1 MSEYRP
7 EEGTFDLGAV
17 RIAVITA
24 RWNAQVTDGLRAG
37 ALRALRKNNV
47 SEDAIEDFAVP
58 GAFELPLAAQRA
70 ARSGRF
76 DAVITLGCVI
86 RGDTPHFDYVC
97 AETTRGIGEVAL
109 REDIPVA
116 FGLLTTDN
124 LKQAIDR
131 SGDNEENKGEE
142 AALTVLEMLALFKRM
157 QGVQ

>member
-7 EEGTFDLGAV
+7 KESTFNLGSV

-24 RWNAQVTDGLRAG
+24 RWNAQVTDGLRDG
-37 ALRALRKNNV
+37 ALRALTKN
-47 SEDAIEDFAVP
+47 SITAESIEDFAVP

-76 DAVITLGCVI
+76 DGIITLGGVI

-109 REDIPVA
+109 KEDIPVA

-124 LKQAIDR
+124 LQQALDR
-131 SGDNEENKGEE
+131 AGDNEENKGEE
-142 AALTVLEMLALFKRM
+142 AALTVLEMLALFKHM
-157 QGVQ
+157 QGIQ

>member
-7 EEGTFDLGAV
+7 TEGTFNLGSV

-24 RWNAQVTDGLRAG
+24 RWNAQVTDGLRDG
-37 ALRALRKNNV
+37 ALRALTNN
-47 SEDAIEDFAVP
+47 SITAESIEDFAVP

-76 DAVITLGCVI
+76 DGIITLGCVI

-109 REDIPVA
+109 KEDIPVA

-124 LKQAIDR
+124 LQQALDR
-131 SGDNEENKGEE
+131 AGDNEENKGEE
-142 AALTVLEMLALFKRM
+142 AALTVLEMLALFKQM
-157 QGVQ
+157 QGIQ

>member
-7 EEGTFDLGAV
+7 KESTFNLGAV

-24 RWNAQVTDGLRAG
+24 RWNAQVTDGLRDG
-37 ALRALRKNNV
+37 ALRALTKN
-47 SEDAIEDFAVP
+47 SITAESIEDFAVP

-76 DAVITLGCVI
+76 DGIITLGCVI

-109 REDIPVA
+109 KEDIPVA

-124 LKQAIDR
+124 LQQALDR
-131 SGDNEENKGEE
+131 AGDNEENKGEE
-142 AALTVLEMLALFKRM
+142 AALTVLEMLALFKHM
-157 QGVQ
+157 QGIQ

>member
-7 EEGTFDLGAV
+7 KEGTFNLGSV

-24 RWNAQVTDGLRAG
+24 RWNAQVTDGLRDG
-37 ALRALRKNNV
+37 ALRALTKNSIT
-47 SEDAIEDFAVP
+47 SESIEDFAVP
-58 GAFELPLAAQRA
+58 GAFELPLAAQHA

-76 DAVITLGCVI
+76 DGIITLGCVI

-109 REDIPVA
+109 KEDIPVA

-124 LKQAIDR
+124 LQQALDR
-131 SGDNEENKGEE
+131 AGDNEENKGEE
-142 AALTVLEMLALFKRM
+142 AALTVLEMLALFKQM
-157 QGVQ
+157 QGKQ

>member
-17 RIAVITA
+17 RVAVITA

-37 ALRALRKNNV
+37 AARALKKNNV

-70 ARSGRF
+70 AHSGRF

>member
-7 EEGTFDLGAV
+7 KEGTFNLGSV

-24 RWNAQVTDGLRAG
+24 RWNAQVTDGLRDG
-37 ALRALRKNNV
+37 ALRALTKN
-47 SEDAIEDFAVP
+47 SITTESIEDFAVP

-76 DAVITLGCVI
+76 DGIITLGCVI

-109 REDIPVA
+109 KEDIPVA

-124 LKQAIDR
+124 LQQALDR
-131 SGDNEENKGEE
+131 AGDNEENKGEE
-142 AALTVLEMLALFKRM
+142 AALTVLEMLALFKQM
-157 QGVQ
+157 QGTQ

>member
-7 EEGTFDLGAV
+7 KEGTFNLGSV

-24 RWNAQVTDGLRAG
+24 RWNAQVTDGLRDG
-37 ALRALRKNNV
+37 ALRALTKN
-47 SEDAIEDFAVP
+47 SITAESIEDFAVP

-76 DAVITLGCVI
+76 DGIITLGCVI

-109 REDIPVA
+109 KEDIPVA

-124 LKQAIDR
+124 LQQALDR
-131 SGDNEENKGEE
+131 AGDNEENKGEE
-142 AALTVLEMLALFKRM
+142 AALTVLEMLALFKQM
-157 QGVQ
+157 QGIQ